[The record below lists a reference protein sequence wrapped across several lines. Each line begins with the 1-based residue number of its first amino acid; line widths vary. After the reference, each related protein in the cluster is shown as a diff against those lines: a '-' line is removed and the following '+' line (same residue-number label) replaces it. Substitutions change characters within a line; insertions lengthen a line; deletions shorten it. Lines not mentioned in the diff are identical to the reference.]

1 MHEVFVPRYRGGA
14 FVLRKWDYGEAD
26 LLVSFFEQGR
36 GKRRGI
42 AKGAKKSRKRFGGIL
57 SPLFLV
63 QLEYFEKPGQSLVRI
78 EGCSLIQYYST
89 LTSHLAKL
97 LVGCCLL
104 ETLEKVL
111 PDGPG
116 GEEFFPLLYET
127 LACLDREEET
137 GNLLWTFLLKA
148 FSLLGVQPQ
157 LSVCIHCK
165 RPLAPLGVF
174 GFSVPLGGPV
184 CGGCIRRG
192 TSTHRVDAVTLR
204 LMRSWLG
211 EYDADDALVGFSERH
226 VSEAAGIVERFFLH
240 HVSREFRSLR
250 VMKDVLKTAGLNRKE
265 EPRDRSRSD

>member
-1 MHEVFVPRYRGGA
+1 LYEVFVPRYRGAA

-42 AKGAKKSRKRFGGIL
+42 ARGAKKSKKRFGGIL

-78 EGCSLIQYYST
+78 EGCTLIQYYSSF
-89 LTSHLAKL
+89 TSHLGKL
-97 LVGCCLL
+97 LAGCCLL
-104 ETLEKVL
+104 EILEKVL
-111 PDGPG
+111 PEGPG
-116 GEEFFPLLYET
+116 GEEFFPLLHET

-137 GNLLWTFLLKA
+137 GNLLWTFLLRA

-157 LSVCIHCK
+157 LGVCIHCK
-165 RPLAPLGVF
+165 RPLAPVGVF

-184 CGGCIRRG
+184 CGGCVRRG
-192 TSTHRVDAVTLR
+192 TATHRVDAETLR

-211 EYDADDALVGFSERH
+211 EYGADRAPAGLLERH
-226 VSEAAGIVERFFLH
+226 VSEAECIIERFFLH

-265 EPRDRSRSD
+265 GSRDCTRSD